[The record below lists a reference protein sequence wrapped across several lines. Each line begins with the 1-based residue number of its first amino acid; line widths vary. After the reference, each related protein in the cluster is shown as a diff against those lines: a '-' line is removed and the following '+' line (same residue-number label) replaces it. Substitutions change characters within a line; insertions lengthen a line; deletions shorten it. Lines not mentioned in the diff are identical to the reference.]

1 MTNPS
6 GPDRSPEPDP
16 DPDPVVV
23 QAGGVVG
30 TRDGAPVHRT
40 FASDNWAGVHP
51 EVLEAVVRANV
62 GHAPSYGADAIT
74 EDALALFRDHFGPS
88 AEVYFCFNGTGTNVV
103 GLQSMLRPFEAVV
116 CSEGAHINVDECG
129 APERFLGSKLLTV
142 PTADGKLTPSAAAAV
157 IRGVGD
163 EHHVQA
169 RVVSITQS
177 TEVGTVYTVD
187 EISALSEWA
196 HGEGM
201 LVHLDGARIANAA
214 VSLGV
219 DLGAFGT
226 AAGVDVL
233 SFGGTK
239 NGALGAEA
247 VVTFRPESD
256 TSLRFLR
263 KQSMQL
269 SSKMRFVAAQ
279 FVALL
284 TDDLWK
290 RSATRANAMAAR
302 LGAGAAAVPGVTL
315 AYPVQANG
323 VFAVLPPAV
332 TEAMQ
337 AEWPFYVWD
346 EASGIVRWMASFDTT
361 ESDVDRFV
369 TRLAE
374 VMAERG

>member
-1 MTNPS
+1 MA
-6 GPDRSPEPDP
+6 PEQPQP
-16 DPDPVVV
+16 
-23 QAGGVVG
+23 
-30 TRDGAPVHRT
+30 HRT

-51 EVLEAVVRANV
+51 EVLEAVARANV
-62 GHAPSYGADAIT
+62 GHAPAYGADAVT
-74 EDALALFRDHFGPS
+74 EQALELFRSHFGGD

-103 GLQSMLRPFEAVV
+103 GLQSLLRPFEAVV
-116 CSEGAHINVDECG
+116 CADSAHIHVDECG

-142 PTADGKLTPSAAAAV
+142 ATPDGKLTAESAASRV
-157 IRGVGD
+157 QGVGD

-169 RVVSITQS
+169 RVVSVTQS
-177 TEVGTVYTVD
+177 TELGTVYSLD
-187 EISALSEWA
+187 ELAALSDWA
-196 HGEGM
+196 HSQGM

-214 VSLGV
+214 ASLGV
-219 DLGAFGT
+219 DFGAFGRT
-226 AAGVDVL
+226 SGVDVV

-247 VVTFRPESD
+247 VVTFRPEAA

-284 TDDLWK
+284 TDDLWL
-290 RSATRANAMAAR
+290 RSATHANAMAAR
-302 LGAGAAAVPGVTL
+302 LGHGITSVTGGKL

-323 VFAVLPPAV
+323 VFVVLSAAVVESL
-332 TEAMQ
+332 Q

-346 EASGIVRWMASFDTT
+346 EDTGVVRLMCSFDTA
-361 ESDVDRFV
+361 ESDVDAFV
-369 TRLAE
+369 ARLGDL
-374 VMAERG
+374 MPGR

>member
-1 MTNPS
+1 MTTPS
-6 GPDRSPEPDP
+6 GATDRPGHS
-16 DPDPVVV
+16 
-23 QAGGVVG
+23 
-30 TRDGAPVHRT
+30 PVHRT

-51 EVLEAVVRANV
+51 EVLDAVARANV
-62 GHAPSYGADAIT
+62 GHAPSYGADAVT
-74 EDALALFRDHFGPS
+74 ADALSLFRDHFGPS

-103 GLQSMLRPFEAVV
+103 GLQSLLRPFEAVI
-116 CSEGAHINVDECG
+116 CAEGAHIDVDECG
-129 APERFLGSKLLTV
+129 APERLLGSKLLTV
-142 PTADGKLTPSAAAAV
+142 PTPDGKLTPAAAASV
-157 IRGVGD
+157 IRGIGD
-163 EHHVQA
+163 EHHVQP

-187 EISALSEWA
+187 EITALTEWA
-196 HGEGM
+196 HGEGI

-219 DLGAFGT
+219 DVGAFGRD
-226 AAGVDVL
+226 AGVDVL

-256 TSLRFLR
+256 TSLRFIR

-279 FVALL
+279 FVALF

-290 RSATRANAMAAR
+290 RSAAHANAMAAR

-315 AYPVQANG
+315 AHPVQANG
-323 VFAVLPPAV
+323 VFAVLPSAV

-346 EASGIVRWMASFDTT
+346 ETAGVVRWMASFDTT
-361 ESDVDRFV
+361 ESDVDLFV
-369 TRLAE
+369 SRLGQ